1 MQDFFLL
8 RLEHF
13 EYALAP
19 QGRIQLI
26 TKGGFLPNLQNGPN
40 WLGKKALGL
49 IFPGLFK
56 FTYAIA
62 PQGRIQLFTKGGF
75 GPILKYGPNWVGKR
89 ALGLIFPALFKF
101 PIQNTVRLTQLYSWF
116 SKYVEVSVQI
126 LDTPAKRK
134 IVFQ

>member
-62 PQGRIQLFTKGGF
+62 PQGRIQLFTKGV
-75 GPILKYGPNWVGKR
+75 LAQSLNM
-89 ALGLIFPALFKF
+89 
-101 PIQNTVRLTQLYSWF
+101 
-116 SKYVEVSVQI
+116 VQI
-126 LDTPAKRK
+126 EWEKGL
-134 IVFQ
+134 